1 MDINLCT
8 WQLHFYNVYVNFS
21 LLTLF
26 VMMLMRI
33 LAGSAIVYTVPV
45 NAMKRYHT
53 SNFSLSFKVSYL
65 TLFYETHYMGQ
76 INIPFG
82 HAHIPKHTLMTLSL
96 ICENVNHDRQLS
108 GDCLWQQLT
117 LMYTLISY
125 GNFLFFLPLA
135 CLEFISKFWFCK
147 RKSSLLRE

>member
-1 MDINLCT
+1 M
-8 WQLHFYNVYVNFS
+8 YVNFS

-26 VMMLMRI
+26 VMILMRI

-53 SNFSLSFKVSYL
+53 SNFSLSFKVSYI

-108 GDCLWQQLT
+108 GDCL
-117 LMYTLISY
+117 
-125 GNFLFFLPLA
+125 
-135 CLEFISKFWFCK
+135 
-147 RKSSLLRE
+147 